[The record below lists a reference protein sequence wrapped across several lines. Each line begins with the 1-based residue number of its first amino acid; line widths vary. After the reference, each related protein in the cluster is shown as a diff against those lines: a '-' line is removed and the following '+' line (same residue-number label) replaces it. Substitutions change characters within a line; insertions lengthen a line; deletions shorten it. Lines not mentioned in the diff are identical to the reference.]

1 MFPNEKMRPQLP
13 VEFFQEMS
21 LKVLQFI
28 FFSQLQPCK
37 PDSNLFVL
45 DQYKS
50 LYLFFFVLQETNQL
64 AVLLFLD
71 LF

>member
-21 LKVLQFI
+21 LKVLLFI

-50 LYLFFFVLQETNQL
+50 LYLFF
-64 AVLLFLD
+64 LFFRKLIN
-71 LF
+71 